1 VRFFIKLIFIL
12 TSLTI
17 LSAEEKLLLI
27 DGTVIQGEITSESD
41 LSIMV
46 KTKYG
51 EITIKKS
58 DLLQLE
64 YEVQLN
70 SGEKFT
76 GLKIADTA
84 SAIILK
90 TNMGELTI
98 QKSEILDIK
107 EVDKIT
113 SGDVSKPVKI
123 IQNRRAYSLA
133 DMLFGTGSRS
143 LNKDAEFALGEEKLI
158 DTFFDP
164 TANVL
169 EDGTLYLSGLSF
181 AFGLSEKLQISSRWS
196 DFFWGNFNIRPKYQ
210 LFKKGNWEKESALAV
225 GGHFHTYW
233 QPDKLTW
240 QSGEAA
246 VSTVERIWENGNEQ
260 VTTSYDTLNYGGYFP
275 MGATVKGKKIESD
288 CYDCDDDMLSVKK
301 TDDLDFMFEFFTAY
315 TFSKA
320 RKGMK
325 GRISSTIGAL
335 VQIPIA
341 HKDEYPYRL
350 FGSLD
355 LDITPQLK
363 IIGEAF
369 YDPFFIDLNNRQRDD
384 DCGFGDC
391 FFGGNYTYETD
402 KAVAGSDDTMAC
414 DDGSGGMT
422 GACIDAVAA
431 IDALEVTEDD
441 LQSIRPIHFD
451 FGFMYAV
458 NEHLRIGIHNQPY
471 ILAFYWKF

>member
-1 VRFFIKLIFIL
+1 MKYLIKFLVLIFL
-12 TSLTI
+12 VI
-17 LSAEEKLLLI
+17 LSAEEKFLLI

-41 LSIMV
+41 LSITV
-46 KTKYG
+46 QTNYG

-76 GLKIADTA
+76 GLKIADTI
-84 SAIILK
+84 SEITLK

-113 SGDVSKPVKI
+113 SEDESQPAKRV
-123 IQNRRAYSLA
+123 QYRRPYSIA
-133 DMLFGTGSRS
+133 DMLFGTGSRRGSKS
-143 LNKDAEFALGEEKLI
+143 LNKDAEFALGEERLI

-164 TANVL
+164 RADVL
-169 EDGTLYLSGLSF
+169 EEGTLYLSGLSF
-181 AFGLSEKLQISSRWS
+181 AFGVSEKLQISSRWA
-196 DFFWGNFNIRPKYQ
+196 DYFWGNFNIRPKYQ
-210 LFKKGNWEKESALAV
+210 IFKKGNWERESALAV

-233 QPDKLTW
+233 EPNKVVW
-240 QSGEAA
+240 QTGTADICVHANTDYDSWTDCGDENII
-246 VSTVERIWENGNEQ
+246 SKTV
-260 VTTSYDTLNYGGYFP
+260 NYGGYFP
-275 MGATVKGKKIESD
+275 MGASIGGAKDYHGDNSLDINKTEAL
-288 CYDCDDDMLSVKK
+288 DM
-301 TDDLDFMFEFFTAY
+301 MFEFFTAY

-335 VQIPIA
+335 VQVPLGY
-341 HKDEYPYRL
+341 DEYPYRL

-355 LDITPQLK
+355 IDVTPQLK

-369 YDPFFIDLNNRQRDD
+369 YDPFFLDINNRTNDE
-384 DCGFGDC
+384 DC
-391 FFGGNYTYETD
+391 FLFDCFASEHWTYKVSDNETE
-402 KAVAGSDDTMAC
+402 K
-414 DDGSGGMT
+414 
-422 GACIDAVAA
+422 I
-431 IDALEVTEDD
+431 TEDD
-441 LQSIRPIHFD
+441 FETIRPIHFD

-458 NEHLRIGIHNQPY
+458 NEHFRVGIHNQPY
-471 ILAFYWKF
+471 IIAFYWKF

>member
-1 VRFFIKLIFIL
+1 M

-17 LSAEEKLLLI
+17 LSAEEKFLLI

-41 LSIMV
+41 LSITV
-46 KTKYG
+46 QTNYG
-51 EITIKKS
+51 EINIKKS

-70 SGEKFT
+70 SGEKFR
-76 GLKIADTA
+76 GLKIADTI
-84 SAIILK
+84 SEITLK

-113 SGDVSKPVKI
+113 SEEGSQPAKI
-123 IQNRRAYSLA
+123 VQNRRAYSLA
-133 DMLFGTGSRS
+133 DLLFGSRS
-143 LNKDAEFALGEEKLI
+143 SSKSLNNDAGFALGEERLI

-164 TANVL
+164 RGEVL

-181 AFGLSEKLQISSRWS
+181 AFGVSEKLQVSSRWA
-196 DFFWGNFNIRPKYQ
+196 DYFWGNFNIRPKYQ
-210 LFKKGNWEKESALAV
+210 IFKKGNWERESALAV

-240 QSGEAA
+240 QTGEA
-246 VSTVERIWENGNEQ
+246 VITNVIGSYTSGDE
-260 VTTSYDTLNYGGYFP
+260 TTTYETLNYGGYFP
-275 MGATVKGKKIESD
+275 MGATVKGNKIETHTD
-288 CYDCDDDMLSVKK
+288 CYDCGEDEQLKVNE
-301 TDDLDFMFEFFTAY
+301 TDNLDFMFEFFTAY

-335 VQIPIA
+335 VQVPLGY
-341 HKDEYPYRL
+341 DEYPYRL

-355 LDITPQLK
+355 IDVTPQLK

-369 YDPFFIDLNNRQRDD
+369 YDPFFLDINNRTSSD
-384 DCGFGDC
+384 DCFLFDC
-391 FFGGNYTYETD
+391 LASDHWTYKTDPDEKITKDQFET
-402 KAVAGSDDTMAC
+402 
-414 DDGSGGMT
+414 
-422 GACIDAVAA
+422 
-431 IDALEVTEDD
+431 
-441 LQSIRPIHFD
+441 IRPIHFD

-458 NEHLRIGIHNQPY
+458 NEHFRIGIHNQPY